1 MSEKEIVTIEFDDGT
16 YTGEVLDGVPHGQGK
31 AVYHSGTTYEGQW
44 ADGLPHGQGKVKCYE
59 EKGMLSSGPWYDY
72 VGTFEGEFEN
82 GDFKHGKWSE
92 RNASYEG
99 DFVDGLYD
107 GYGVKKW
114 NCGVHY
120 YKGQWKEGIY
130 HGTGILSE
138 YDGIW
143 EGQFVNGHIN
153 GSVTMK
159 SKGGWAFVGQ
169 AVENFEIEGNGTMTF
184 ENGDVYVG
192 QVASSDNSLSSLRM
206 HGKGTYTYRDGR
218 VYEGEFIWGRRKEE
232 VDAERKAKEAEEKRL
247 EQERLEAERLEAE
260 ERAKDP
266 AAYDERRR
274 REYREYLEEKCKVLY
289 GNSTDIH
296 KRYAILKQAHFQ
308 AFNSGFNDHMAWEA
322 STGRY
327 DANIEFWK
335 NACSLKYEVRAL
347 CDIYKEELGEEE

>member
-44 ADGLPHGQGKVKCYE
+44 ADGLPHGQGRAKCYE

-72 VGTFEGEFEN
+72 AGTFEGEFEN

-92 RNASYEG
+92 RNANYEG

-107 GYGVKKW
+107 GYGVKEW

-120 YKGQWKEGIY
+120 YKGQWKEGLY

-153 GSVTMK
+153 GSVTLK
-159 SKGGWAFVGQ
+159 SKEGWVFVGQ

-192 QVASSDNSLSSLRM
+192 QVASSGNSLSSLSM
-206 HGKGTYTYRDGR
+206 HGEGTYTYKDGSTYQGR
-218 VYEGEFIWGRRKEE
+218 FHYGRRKAD
-232 VDAERKAKEAEEKRL
+232 VDAEIRAKKEEERRQEEA
-247 EQERLEAERLEAE
+247 RLEAERREAE

-266 AAYDERRR
+266 AAYDAAQRKAHRER
-274 REYREYLEEKCKVLY
+274 LEEACKALY
-289 GNSTDIH
+289 GSETDIG
-296 KRYAILKQAHFQ
+296 KRLSILKEAFFQAH
-308 AFNSGFNDHMAWEA
+308 NSGFNDHMAWELA
-322 STGRY
+322 AGRES
-327 DANIEFWK
+327 AGTSFWQK
-335 NACSLKYEVRAL
+335 ACRLKYEVEAL
-347 CDIYKEELGEEE
+347 CKIYEKELGESI